1 MSEQPVAFLPAK
13 PKRAFD
19 DIIDQVRELLRSGE
33 LSPGQKLPNE
43 RDFALQLGVSRN
55 TVREA
60 LRMLEIAG
68 LVTLKKGRTGGAF
81 VTDSNTDA
89 VTQGISDGLALTQF
103 SIADLTEARIALESF
118 IVRKAAVEITDE
130 ELDDLE
136 ASVARAHELSS
147 RGDFPAVLQAHGE
160 FHEKLA
166 LAARNPILASML
178 RPLFGM
184 TQDLAGRIGPR
195 AGEAVWEY
203 RRRLIK
209 ALRDRDADAAADE
222 VKVYLQGIHDTW
234 LGANG
239 N

>member
-1 MSEQPVAFLPAK
+1 MSEQQVAFLPAK

-19 DIIDQVRELLRSGE
+19 DIIDQVRDLLRSGE

-81 VTDSNTDA
+81 VTASNSEA
-89 VTQGISDGLALTQF
+89 VSQGISDGLALTQY
-103 SIADLTEARIALESF
+103 SIADLTEARIVLESF
-118 IVRKAAVEITDE
+118 IVRKAAVEITEE

-136 ASVARAHELSS
+136 ASVARAHDLSAK
-147 RGDFPAVLQAHGE
+147 GDFSAVLQAHGE

-184 TQDLAGRIGPR
+184 TQDLAARIGPR

-222 VKVYLQGIHDTW
+222 VKVHLQGIHDRW
-234 LGANG
+234 LAVNG